1 MSATQGHD
9 RIGQWKRVHGGRGA
23 LDLSIALDARP
34 VAGNMALFAPVKD
47 ALMALG
53 DDGILLHHLAAA
65 TLGFDTPLTFFGRV
79 RAGGGGTD
87 IKKGGILDRKSTRL
101 NSSH

>member
-1 MSATQGHD
+1 MDRFSAALAKVGYPPCPGRVMVDNPHWRMSATQWHD
-9 RIGQWKRVHGGRGA
+9 RIGQWKRVHGGQGA

-53 DDGILLHHLAAA
+53 DDGILLHHQI
-65 TLGFDTPLTFFGRV
+65 GRASC
-79 RAGGGGTD
+79 RARVCQD
-87 IKKGGILDRKSTRL
+87 V
-101 NSSH
+101 